1 MTTDED
7 LAADAPETPEILTF
21 TGITACYATHC
32 RFNMKNAC
40 LMRAVEIA
48 KNGQCL
54 SFEIRKLEHVREYLE
69 KRGDLEKEQIEQIM
83 AEIEKKEAAENVS
96 H

>member
-1 MTTDED
+1 MTTDEEI
-7 LAADAPETPEILTF
+7 AAEAAETNEILTF

-32 RFNMKNAC
+32 RFNARNAC

-48 KNGQCL
+48 KNGQCMC
-54 SFEIRKLEHVREYLE
+54 FEVRKPEHVREYLE
-69 KRGDLEKEQIEQIM
+69 KRGDLEPEQIEHIM
-83 AEIEKKEAAENVS
+83 EEIEKKEAAENVS

>member
-7 LAADAPETPEILTF
+7 LAADAAETPEILTF

-32 RFNMKNAC
+32 RFNMKNGC

-48 KNGQCL
+48 QNGQCM
-54 SFEIRKLEHVREYLE
+54 SFEVRRPEHIREYLE

-83 AEIEKKEAAENVS
+83 AEIEKKDAENVS